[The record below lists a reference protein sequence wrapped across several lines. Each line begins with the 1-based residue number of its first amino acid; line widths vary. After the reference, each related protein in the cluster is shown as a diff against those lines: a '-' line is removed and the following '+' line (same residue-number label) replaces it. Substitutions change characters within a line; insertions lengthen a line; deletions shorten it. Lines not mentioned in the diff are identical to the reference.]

1 MSERVTPDPIPNSA
15 VKPLSVDD
23 SGNAKVDRRLDLVL
37 SFFILKISLMAVFFL
52 SPPYEGGVPRRRS
65 RGEGVCL
72 SFLSR
77 NLVRDKLWQE
87 STRLPSLCSSISG
100 QGNRPLT
107 LTSTFSK
114 KWSKNFALN
123 KHCGKFRTRHS
134 FLLVRA

>member
-65 RGEGVCL
+65 RGEVVSKSPLERGVASEATGCVG
-72 SFLSR
+72 F
-77 NLVRDKLWQE
+77 
-87 STRLPSLCSSISG
+87 P
-100 QGNRPLT
+100 PLR
-107 LTSTFSK
+107 
-114 KWSKNFALN
+114 
-123 KHCGKFRTRHS
+123 GED
-134 FLLVRA
+134 